1 MNNRIIDRDRV
12 SYRSKNGGFINDERE
27 QPLYR

>member
-12 SYRSKNGGFINDERE
+12 FYRSEDGGFSNDERE